1 MKNLS
6 IEIGNRNTKT
16 SEGIIFPSRYTMF
29 KQIGTSVISYN
40 GCDYY
45 IGNGSYDIE
54 LNKSKK
60 DFMPLLLSAIAK
72 STASSDINLV
82 IGTPINQRDTKE
94 EFINK
99 LKDKTFVFEY
109 TNEKEKVQTRLINI
123 HKVEVILEGLGSVNY
138 LPAAAGKR
146 SILIDIGGW
155 TTNVIY
161 ISGGKII
168 DAFTIDKGILSFY
181 KLIKD
186 REEGTGELYSL
197 EEIEDAIK
205 QGYINNYSLEKIT
218 IFNAIVKE
226 IKNRRNTKLFDIYFT
241 GGGSTDFQEYIH
253 QIGGTILQDNVFTNV
268 KGNLKIAEEIWN
280 G

>member
-109 TNEKEKVQTRLINI
+109 MNEKGKVQTRLINI
-123 HKVEVILEGLGSVNY
+123 HKVEVILEGLGSVKY

-218 IFNAIVKE
+218 IFNTIVKE

>member
-109 TNEKEKVQTRLINI
+109 TNEKGKVQTKLINI
-123 HKVEVILEGLGSVNY
+123 HKVEVILEGLGSVKY

-218 IFNAIVKE
+218 IFNTIVKE

>member
-123 HKVEVILEGLGSVNY
+123 HKVEVILEGLGSVKY
-138 LPAAAGKR
+138 LTAAAGKR

>member
-29 KQIGTSVISYN
+29 KQIGTAVISYN

-72 STASSDINLV
+72 STTASDINLV

-109 TNEKEKVQTRLINI
+109 MNEKGKVQTRLINI
-123 HKVEVILEGLGSVNY
+123 HKVEVILEGLGSVKY

-218 IFNAIVKE
+218 IFNTIVKE
-226 IKNRRNTKLFDIYFT
+226 IKNRRNAKLFDIYFT

>member
-29 KQIGTSVISYN
+29 KQIRTAVISYN

-123 HKVEVILEGLGSVNY
+123 HKVEVILEGLGSVKY

-218 IFNAIVKE
+218 IFNTIVKE

>member
-94 EFINK
+94 EFINN

-123 HKVEVILEGLGSVNY
+123 HKVEVILEGLGSVKY

-218 IFNAIVKE
+218 IFNTIVKE

>member
-123 HKVEVILEGLGSVNY
+123 HKVEVILEGLGSVKY

>member
-123 HKVEVILEGLGSVNY
+123 HKVEVILEGLGSVKY

-253 QIGGTILQDNVFTNV
+253 QIGGTILQDNVLTNV

>member
-29 KQIGTSVISYN
+29 KQIGTAVISYN

-72 STASSDINLV
+72 STTASDINLV

-109 TNEKEKVQTRLINI
+109 MHVGMN
-123 HKVEVILEGLGSVNY
+123 
-138 LPAAAGKR
+138 
-146 SILIDIGGW
+146 
-155 TTNVIY
+155 
-161 ISGGKII
+161 
-168 DAFTIDKGILSFY
+168 
-181 KLIKD
+181 
-186 REEGTGELYSL
+186 
-197 EEIEDAIK
+197 
-205 QGYINNYSLEKIT
+205 
-218 IFNAIVKE
+218 
-226 IKNRRNTKLFDIYFT
+226 
-241 GGGSTDFQEYIH
+241 
-253 QIGGTILQDNVFTNV
+253 
-268 KGNLKIAEEIWN
+268 
-280 G
+280 

>member
-123 HKVEVILEGLGSVNY
+123 RKVEVILEGLGSVKY

-218 IFNAIVKE
+218 IFNTIVKE

>member
-29 KQIGTSVISYN
+29 KQIGTAVISYN

-72 STASSDINLV
+72 STTASDINLV

-109 TNEKEKVQTRLINI
+109 MNEKGKVQTRLINI
-123 HKVEVILEGLGSVNY
+123 HKVEVILEGLGSVKY
-138 LPAAAGKR
+138 LPAAA
-146 SILIDIGGW
+146 
-155 TTNVIY
+155 
-161 ISGGKII
+161 I
-168 DAFTIDKGILSFY
+168 DAENPPIHT
-181 KLIKD
+181 
-186 REEGTGELYSL
+186 
-197 EEIEDAIK
+197 
-205 QGYINNYSLEKIT
+205 QGIT
-218 IFNAIVKE
+218 ICGEVELEFVDKIGMA
-226 IKNRRNTKLFDIYFT
+226 KLVGI
-241 GGGSTDFQEYIH
+241 E
-253 QIGGTILQDNVFTNV
+253 
-268 KGNLKIAEEIWN
+268 
-280 G
+280 

>member
-1 MKNLS
+1 
-6 IEIGNRNTKT
+6 
-16 SEGIIFPSRYTMF
+16 
-29 KQIGTSVISYN
+29 
-40 GCDYY
+40 
-45 IGNGSYDIE
+45 
-54 LNKSKK
+54 
-60 DFMPLLLSAIAK
+60 MPLLLSAIAK

-109 TNEKEKVQTRLINI
+109 TNEKGKVQTTLINI
-123 HKVEVILEGLGSVNY
+123 HKVEVILEGLGSVKY

-218 IFNAIVKE
+218 IFNTIVKE
-226 IKNRRNTKLFDIYFT
+226 IQNRRNTKLVDIYFT

>member
-29 KQIGTSVISYN
+29 KQIRTAVISYN

-109 TNEKEKVQTRLINI
+109 MNEKGKVQTRLINI
-123 HKVEVILEGLGSVNY
+123 HKVEVILEGLGSVKY

-218 IFNAIVKE
+218 IFNTIVKE

>member
-72 STASSDINLV
+72 STTASDINLV

-109 TNEKEKVQTRLINI
+109 MNEKGKVQTRLINI
-123 HKVEVILEGLGSVNY
+123 HKVEVILEGLGSVKY

-181 KLIKD
+181 
-186 REEGTGELYSL
+186 
-197 EEIEDAIK
+197 
-205 QGYINNYSLEKIT
+205 
-218 IFNAIVKE
+218 
-226 IKNRRNTKLFDIYFT
+226 
-241 GGGSTDFQEYIH
+241 
-253 QIGGTILQDNVFTNV
+253 IL
-268 KGNLKIAEEIWN
+268 L
-280 G
+280 

>member
-72 STASSDINLV
+72 STVSSDINLV

-109 TNEKEKVQTRLINI
+109 MNEKGKVQTRLINI
-123 HKVEVILEGLGSVNY
+123 HKVEVILEGLGSVKY

-218 IFNAIVKE
+218 IFNTIVKE

>member
-29 KQIGTSVISYN
+29 KQIGTTVISYN

-123 HKVEVILEGLGSVNY
+123 HKVEVILEGLGSVKY

-218 IFNAIVKE
+218 IFNTIVKE